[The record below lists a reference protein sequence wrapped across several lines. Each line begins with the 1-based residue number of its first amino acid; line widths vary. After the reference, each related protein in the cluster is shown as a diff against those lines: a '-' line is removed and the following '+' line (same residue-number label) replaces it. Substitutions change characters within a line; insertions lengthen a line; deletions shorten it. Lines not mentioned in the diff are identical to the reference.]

1 MPSSCS
7 AITVVV
13 VDDDASF
20 RSGLAANLEDDAHVV
35 GQYGDPQEIPPD
47 VLLAAQVVVIDYQIA
62 TIDGLS
68 FADRVHVARP
78 ETAIVLV
85 TAYWTVEIEAEV
97 AARDFLQL
105 CRKPMDYDELHALVH
120 QLAGGW

>member
-1 MPSSCS
+1 VSLPCS
-7 AITVVV
+7 AIAVVV

-20 RSGLAANLEDDAHVV
+20 RSALAAILEDDGHVV
-35 GQYGDPQEIPPD
+35 GQYGDPQDVQPD
-47 VLLAAQVVVIDYQIA
+47 VLLAAQVVVIGYQIA
-62 TIDGLS
+62 TINVLS
-68 FADRVHVARP
+68 FAERVHAARP

-97 AARDFLQL
+97 AARDFLEL

-120 QLAGGW
+120 QLVGGG